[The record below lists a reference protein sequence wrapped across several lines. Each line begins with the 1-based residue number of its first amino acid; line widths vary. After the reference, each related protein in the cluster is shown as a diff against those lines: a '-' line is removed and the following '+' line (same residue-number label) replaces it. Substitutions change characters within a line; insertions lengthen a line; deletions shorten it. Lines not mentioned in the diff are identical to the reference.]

1 MCYLLQPAG
10 LLGLLV
16 LAYCCHPVLAEN
28 TQPQAHAF
36 KVSIQSK
43 LDVATDGPKQTL
55 DAETRLHYTWRTSG
69 PQREL
74 TLDSLYVKVSNNG
87 MPMVESS
94 MNKDKFVSIEQGT
107 TNELLFDRAPA
118 GIKNLLQ
125 DGFRAP
131 LYHFQY
137 DTGGNRAQQ
146 KVVAGPAAKSLVN
159 NGMIA
164 NALIFHP
171 FHPGQDNWQSDAEF
185 SMGNGGYATGKLDYR
200 KTSGDKYDIR
210 GTLINAGYRQ
220 PETDV
225 TVKDARYVVAG
236 EETYNPQQ
244 KEWSAG
250 RLAIDVSFKMFL
262 SDKAIGTSTGK
273 LDVTFEALPAV
284 R

>member
-1 MCYLLQPAG
+1 MRHALRPAQLVG
-10 LLGLLV
+10 LFV
-16 LAYCCHPVLAEN
+16 LACCQVSLAEN
-28 TQPQAHAF
+28 SQPQAHAF

-43 LDVATDGPKQTL
+43 LDVVTDGPKQTL
-55 DAETRLHYTWRTSG
+55 DAETRLSYTWRTSG

-74 TLDSLYVKVSNNG
+74 MLDSLYVKVSNNG

-94 MNKDKFVSIEQGT
+94 MNKDKFVSVEQGK
-107 TNELLFDRAPA
+107 TNELLFDQAPA
-118 GIKNLLQ
+118 GVKNLLQ

-137 DTGGNRAQQ
+137 DTSGNRAQQ
-146 KVVAGPAAKSLVN
+146 KVVAGPAAKSLVS

-200 KTSGDKYDIR
+200 KTSGDKYDVR
-210 GTLINAGYRQ
+210 GTLTNAGYKQ
-220 PETDV
+220 PETEV

-236 EETYNPQQ
+236 EETYDAQQ
-244 KEWSAG
+244 KEWIAG
-250 RLAIDVSFKMFL
+250 KLAIDVSFKMFL
-262 SDKAIGTSTGK
+262 ADKAIGTSAGK
-273 LDVTFEALPAV
+273 LDVTFEALPAL